1 MSDSEWVED
10 ADGQFV
16 NLGHVVRLRAF
27 EKSDGTWSVLA
38 DLHAGA
44 PHSGPNCLVRGLPDR
59 EAAQEWCRALLR
71 IVLVSRP
78 A

>member
-1 MSDSEWVED
+1 MSDSTEWVED

-16 NLGHVVRLRAF
+16 NLGHVARLRTF

-59 EAAQEWCRALLR
+59 EAATER
-71 IVLVSRP
+71 IRELIFGQADP